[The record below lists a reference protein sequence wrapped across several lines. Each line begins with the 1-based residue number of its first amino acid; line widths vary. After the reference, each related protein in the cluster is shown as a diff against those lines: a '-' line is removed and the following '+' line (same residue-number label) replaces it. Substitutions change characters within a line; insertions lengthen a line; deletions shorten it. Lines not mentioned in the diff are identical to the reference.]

1 MNISVCITVLNEES
15 SIAKLLDSLL
25 TQSKKPGEIV
35 IVDGGSSDKT
45 TEIINHYQK
54 RFGSIRLLKEKCS
67 RSRGRNLS
75 VEIARGDVIAMTD
88 AGCFARNDWLKELTA
103 PFVNEQI
110 GAVAGFYKMKAE
122 DSFQKA
128 ESVFLGVQP
137 RKFDITFLPS
147 TRSFAFRKSIWEKV
161 GGFPEDLDTAED
173 TVFNYKLIKND
184 VKVSRVKNAIVE
196 WGMPGS
202 IKDFGFKI
210 YEYAKGD
217 AKTKIRIF
225 PGKGLAS
232 HNIKAFLVLLRYLIG
247 LLLLILSFKFNTLPY
262 LFICLFAYLFIAY
275 RKAGLWGI
283 PLQFVADI
291 AVIMAII
298 RSIIGF
304 VIGTIE

>member
-1 MNISVCITVLNEES
+1 MEVSVCITVLNEES

-25 TQSKKPGEIV
+25 AQSKKPGEIV
-35 IVDGGSSDKT
+35 IVDGGSTDKT

-67 RSRGRNLS
+67 RSRGRNLA

-88 AGCFARNDWLKELTA
+88 AGCFARNDWLKELTS
-103 PFVNEQI
+103 PFVNERI

-122 DSFQKA
+122 NSFQKA

-137 RKFDITFLPS
+137 QKFDITFLPS
-147 TRSFAFRKSIWEKV
+147 TRSLAFRKSVWEKV

-173 TVFNYKLIKND
+173 TVFNYKLIKNG
-184 VKVSRVKNAIVE
+184 VKVSRVKDAIVE
-196 WGMPGS
+196 WGMPGF

-210 YEYAKGD
+210 YDYAKGD
-217 AKTKIRIF
+217 AETKIWIF

-232 HNIKAFLVLLRYLIG
+232 HNIKAFFVLLRYLTG

-262 LFICLFAYLFIAY
+262 LFIGLFVYLLIAY

-291 AVIMAII
+291 AVMMAII
-298 RSIIGF
+298 RSIIGLIHGLF
-304 VIGTIE
+304 